1 MRLRQNCLNL
11 NVESEI
17 EIRIICVQV
26 KTKTAIIKT
35 KTKAGDTIK
44 DETSMFYSKLIRG
57 AIKKKLPNFGH
68 RPNMGGGQCRSQ
80 TFIEKRYGHVF
91 RGEGGSKGL
100 IQSSFL

>member
-57 AIKKKLPNFGH
+57 AIKKKTTKFWTLSKYGEGGSAAQPNLL
-68 RPNMGGGQCRSQ
+68 SK
-80 TFIEKRYGHVF
+80 KRYGHVL
-91 RGEGGSKGL
+91 RWEGGS
-100 IQSSFL
+100 

>member
-57 AIKKKLPNFGH
+57 AIKKILDIGQTW
-68 RPNMGGGQCRSQ
+68 GGGS
-80 TFIEKRYGHVF
+80 TI
-91 RGEGGSKGL
+91 GGKSYVT
-100 IQSSFL
+100 

>member
-57 AIKKKLPNFGH
+57 AIKKKKLQNFGH
-68 RPNMGGGQCRSQ
+68 RPNIGGGVNHRWKKLCNAV
-80 TFIEKRYGHVF
+80 TV
-91 RGEGGSKGL
+91 
-100 IQSSFL
+100 